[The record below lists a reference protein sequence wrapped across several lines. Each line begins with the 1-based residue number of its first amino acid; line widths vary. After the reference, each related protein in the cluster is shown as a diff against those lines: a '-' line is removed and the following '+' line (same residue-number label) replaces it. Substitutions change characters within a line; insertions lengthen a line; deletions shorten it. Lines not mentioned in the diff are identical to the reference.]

1 MLNSIHPLAIVF
13 LSLSAISGGLHIWA
27 DYKNKLRL
35 TYLFKP
41 LTILLLLL
49 VVSCYA
55 PKAPSN
61 YLTWIFLGLL
71 FSMFGDIF
79 LMLENEKF
87 ILGLSSF
94 FLAHVFY
101 IVAFTNFIELQN
113 IHWWLVILLS
123 VAATGIWFYLK
134 DSVGRLLVPVSLYMG
149 VIVMM
154 SLAAGHWFLQSSGDL
169 RLPATLAFIGAL
181 IFMCSDTS
189 LAINRFK
196 KKYPW
201 GQFVTLSTYYLA
213 QILFVLSVLSF
224 S

>member
-1 MLNSIHPLAIVF
+1 MFNSIHPLAIVF

-41 LTILLLLL
+41 LTLLLMLL
-49 VVSCYA
+49 VVSCYVPNA
-55 PKAPSN
+55 PAN
-61 YLTWIFLGLL
+61 YLSWIFLGLL

-79 LMLENEKF
+79 LMLEKEKF

-94 FLAHVFY
+94 FLAHFFY
-101 IVAFTNFIELQN
+101 IVAFTNFIDLQN
-113 IHWWLVILLS
+113 IHWWLVILLL
-123 VAATGIWFYLK
+123 VATIVIWFYLK
-134 DSVGRLLVPVSLYMG
+134 ESTGRLLIPVSFYMG
-149 VIVMM
+149 VIVLM

-196 KKYPW
+196 KKYPC

-213 QILFVLSVLSF
+213 QIFFVLSVLSF
-224 S
+224 